1 MEYEVHISPKMRE
14 ACQWLEDNC
23 IGMNF
28 CIYDLG
34 RNLVVETAKSDC
46 DLAVKTLK
54 EKFQDVVLITKAYA
68 MLEDLHDYILVKQMI
83 SESPLCEIDEVP
95 VPQLEKQLVD
105 MVADKTYEHMNRDD
119 IDLEFQRAFERYDV
133 NTSKMVRYASRKGK
147 KEEVQKRLDGL
158 NKGRIE
164 TVKAIQHYLA
174 KTPFDKVWMFG
185 SFSRMEDGA
194 ASDIDLL
201 AQLGKSNKLGL
212 VELSGIVMGLEE
224 VAHRP
229 IDLVMEGAV
238 KPFARQSIEK
248 DKVLIYE
255 RTR

>member
-1 MEYEVHISPKMRE
+1 MEYDIHISPKMRE
-14 ACQWLEDNC
+14 ACQWLEEKC

-28 CIYDLG
+28 CIYDLE
-34 RNLVVETAKSDC
+34 RNLVVETSKSDC

-68 MLEDLHDYILVKQMI
+68 MLEDLHDFILVKQMI

-105 MVADKTYEHMNRDD
+105 MVADKTYEHMDRDD
-119 IDLEFQRAFERYDV
+119 IDLEFQQAFERYDV

-147 KEEVQKRLDGL
+147 KEEVQKKLNSLDY
-158 NKGRIE
+158 GRIE
-164 TVKAIQHYLA
+164 TVKAIQQYLA
-174 KTPFDKVWMFG
+174 NTPFEKVWMFG

-201 AQLGKSNKLGL
+201 AQLGKSDKLGL

-229 IDLVMEGAV
+229 IDLVMEGSV
-238 KPFARQSIEK
+238 KSFARQSIDK

-255 RTR
+255 SAR